1 LFINTTLDMTYCPIL
16 RPALIEALRSL
27 DPRSG
32 STISGFVQSWRS
44 AAQGSDLMKKVQ
56 PRVILYWV

>member
-1 LFINTTLDMTYCPIL
+1 L

-44 AAQGSDLMKKVQ
+44 AAQGSDPHEKSAAEVISVLGLMGAA
-56 PRVILYWV
+56 